1 MKKILAV
8 LAAVLC
14 FCGASA
20 QISPYKQ
27 FSPYD
32 GPHFLVD
39 GGVTYST
46 ISNKTADYKVLFRAG
61 FGGDLPIFF
70 SHVSFLPSLTFES
83 KGFSYNAYDADS
95 YVDGENVGGYVWNY
109 DVTAMSIEAPM
120 EFAFN
125 IPFSR
130 EFGMQV
136 CAGPYF
142 GVGIAGSYSQTSQE
156 YEVKSGVSTLEY
168 KTYGGENPRLNR
180 FDFGVCGGLRFI
192 FSFMVLKVNAELGC
206 KNMNARDYEPA
217 FKGRSF
223 SACFG
228 LRIP

>member
-1 MKKILAV
+1 MKKIFAII
-8 LAAVLC
+8 AALIS
-14 FCGASA
+14 FCAANA

-27 FSPYD
+27 FSPFD
-32 GPHFLVD
+32 GNHFIVD
-39 GGVTYST
+39 GGVTYSS
-46 ISNKTADYKVLFRAG
+46 ISNKTANYKVLFRAG
-61 FGGDLPIFF
+61 VGADLPLFY
-70 SHVSFLPSLTFES
+70 SHVSFCPSLTFES
-83 KGFSYNAYDADS
+83 KGYTNTAYATDT
-95 YVDGENVGGYVWNY
+95 EVGGFVWDY

-130 EFGMQV
+130 EFGMQI

-142 GVGIAGSYSQTSQE
+142 GVGIAGSYSQTSEE
-156 YEVKSGVSTLEY
+156 YEAVSGVSTLEY

-180 FDFGVCGGLRFI
+180 FDVGICGGLRFI

-206 KNMNARDYEPA
+206 KNMNARPDEPA